1 MNICITEE
9 MMVLEI
15 LIIANGN
22 DNFVVLIT
30 DGRDRAQ
37 TRTKGVAV

>member
-1 MNICITEE
+1 

-22 DNFVVLIT
+22 NDNFVVLIT
-30 DGRDRAQ
+30 DGRDKAQ
-37 TRTKGVAV
+37 TRTEGVAV